1 MRQGDLAVTET
12 TTVIDDLKRKKELIW
27 DALLSAK
34 YDSPEGKKLEQ
45 QYVDICRKIRRL
57 ENP

>member
-1 MRQGDLAVTET
+1 MTET